1 MSFRGPQASGLGPR
15 AALVLASFACAHA
28 AQQPRRVEITEP
40 TVVTAGPPELVPLG
54 EMDDATLFDAGTRA
68 FKAGDFEKAA
78 QHFDRLWQSFP
89 ASPNRVPALWNAAL
103 AQERLG
109 RWSEAL
115 QRYVEYIKY
124 KDEAEAQLHAALA
137 EHELGRLEEA
147 AARLHRLSQRPGIAP
162 LTKASALL
170 QEGVCKVENG
180 ARADGEV
187 VLRAALDIYDSLSHE
202 EAVDPSMPAQA
213 EFWLGEAY
221 RGTFLSLQL
230 DPSTMDE
237 KALGDAIE
245 TKAQLLLSAQAHYLR
260 CIRRGD
266 GEWATAAG
274 FRIGE
279 LYEVFHDQLVG
290 APLPRGLSED
300 QRAMYEAELRKKVR
314 NLVQKAIRIYE
325 ETLSVAQRTGAK
337 NPYVEKTQGALE
349 RMRRLL
355 LGND

>member
-1 MSFRGPQASGLGPR
+1 MKHALLL
-15 AALVLASFACAHA
+15 AALCACTHA
-28 AQQPRRVEITEP
+28 AQQPRRVEISEP
-40 TVVTAGPPELVPLG
+40 TVIAAGPPSLVPLG

-68 FKAGDFEKAA
+68 FQSGDFERAT
-78 QHFDRLWQSFP
+78 QYFDRLWQSFP
-89 ASPNRVPALWNAAL
+89 ASENRVPALWNAAL

-109 RWSEAL
+109 RYSESL
-115 QRYVEYIKY
+115 PRFVEYIKS
-124 KDEAEAQLHAALA
+124 KDEPEAQLHAALA
-137 EHELGRLEEA
+137 EHELGQLEQA
-147 AARLHRLSQRPGIAP
+147 AARLHALSQRPGLAP

-170 QEGVCKVENG
+170 QEGVCRVENG
-180 ARADGEV
+180 ARADGELL
-187 VLRAALDIYDSLSHE
+187 LRAAVDIYDSLAHE
-202 EAVDPSMPAQA
+202 QPVDPALPAQA

-221 RGTFLSLQL
+221 RGSFLALQL
-230 DPSTMDE
+230 DPSQMDE
-237 KALGDAIE
+237 KALGDAVE
-245 TKAQLLLSAQAHYLR
+245 TKAQFLLSAQGHYLR

-279 LYEVFHDQLVG
+279 LYEVFHNELVG

-300 QRAMYEAELRKKVR
+300 QRALYQSELRAKVR

-337 NPYVEKTQGALE
+337 SAYVEKTQAALE